1 MKIHLLI
8 TYILLI
14 LVGMV
19 AFYSIF
25 NVGNPNSLLRFV
37 IETDGYDLYIA
48 MGSSLTVF
56 FLGFFV
62 FYFRQSQGYEELLQ
76 VNRKRIKELR
86 KKGYKD
92 EKIAEDLLSA
102 LGFKEGYRYRLIKK
116 RLVLELSS
124 IDVRKKEA

>member
-1 MKIHLLI
+1 MI
-8 TYILLI
+8 
-14 LVGMV
+14 

-37 IETDGYDLYIA
+37 IKTDIYDLYIA

-62 FYFRQSQGYEELLQ
+62 FYFRQNQGYEELLQ

-102 LGFKEGYRYRLIKK
+102 LGFNEGYRYRLIKK
-116 RLVLELSS
+116 RLILELSS
-124 IDVRKKEA
+124 IDIIKKEA